1 MNDKTNCAIR
11 VKHIFEQAQRQAGKS
26 QGTVWSYVFE
36 LEWNPDQL
44 DSSLYDSLT
53 LLNKEIDLIELKA
66 QELQLPVS
74 LYLTYL
80 NDFRNVCNAANM
92 NERWSD
98 RGGKLHAQHF
108 LSLAWLSHLIDSD
121 GIEDTSAIDELGDEL
136 TRLKELVA
144 ANDYPDSFSTLFNR
158 QIEIIQKALNGF
170 KIRGADALADGIKE
184 TVAETIYVDVT
195 LDDVNDDTNETYS
208 SFKKS
213 INALHKCYSKVADN
227 ASKVN
232 SIGNVAEK
240 GIKAIEFFSKLS

>member
-11 VKHIFEQAQRQAGKS
+11 VKHIFEQAKIYAGHTHGKA
-26 QGTVWSYVFE
+26 WSHVFD

-44 DSSLYDSLT
+44 DSSLFDSLI
-53 LLNKEIDLIELKA
+53 LLNKEIDLIERKA
-66 QELQLPVS
+66 QELQLPTY

-80 NDFRNVCNAANM
+80 NNFKNVCNATNM

-98 RGGKLHAQHF
+98 RGGRLQAQHF
-108 LSLAWLSHLIDSD
+108 LALDWLGHVIDSD
-121 GIEDTSAIDELGDEL
+121 GIEDTSAIDELEDEL
-136 TRLKELVA
+136 TRLKELVE
-144 ANDYPDSFSTLFNR
+144 ANDYPDSFSNLFNR

-170 KIRGADALADGIKE
+170 KIRGADALAEGIKD
-184 TVAETIYVDVT
+184 TVAETICSEVT
-195 LDDVNDDTNETYS
+195 LDDVNDDTKETYS

-213 INALHKCYSKVADN
+213 ITVLHKCYSKVADN

-240 GIKAIEFFSKLS
+240 GIKAIEFFSNLP